1 MCILLCTRSLRPPP
15 HEVGDCIDRAHR
27 MTRMPTS
34 LVLLCVLLPTAA
46 GLRAAGLARPSLA
59 AAAAPR
65 AACAVMAP
73 KPTPKEVKLDPA
85 REKLVKG
92 GLPVK
97 FAERVSFQSSGQ
109 RIAGQEEMILTLWKE
124 FKKCYPSEAVAQQ
137 MLSKNTAVI
146 LPQLN
151 SPAKIKGTY
160 ALLIKRLGKKQAQE
174 IITKNPGVL
183 VCSPTAL
190 AKESDES
197 IIKAANFVESVENN
211 KPLISAASGLVFA
224 SIIGAFAYRIGSV
237 GACPPGTC

>member
-1 MCILLCTRSLRPPP
+1 MGMGSDGLGGKNTKTISEKKVPNTTIEKGNMGITLR
-15 HEVGDCIDRAHR
+15 HAH
-27 MTRMPTS
+27 
-34 LVLLCVLLPTAA
+34 V
-46 GLRAAGLARPSLA
+46 
-59 AAAAPR
+59 
-65 AACAVMAP
+65 
-73 KPTPKEVKLDPA
+73 ED
-85 REKLVKG
+85 
-92 GLPVK
+92 
-97 FAERVSFQSSGQ
+97 
-109 RIAGQEEMILTLWKE
+109 MILTLWKE

-160 ALLIKRLGKKQAQE
+160 ALLVKRLGKKQAQE
-174 IITKNPGVL
+174 IIQKNPGVL

-211 KPLISAASGLVFA
+211 KPLITAASGLLYA
-224 SIIGAFAYRIGSV
+224 SIIGSFAYRIGTV

>member
-1 MCILLCTRSLRPPP
+1 MRTRKVIALLLC
-15 HEVGDCIDRAHR
+15 A
-27 MTRMPTS
+27 
-34 LVLLCVLLPTAA
+34 LLQAA
-46 GLRAAGLARPSLA
+46 TGLRAAGLARPPHA
-59 AAAAPR
+59 AAATAPR
-65 AACAVMAP
+65 SACAVMAP
-73 KPTPKEVKLDPA
+73 KRKAKEVLLDPA
-85 REKLVKG
+85 RAKLVKG

-160 ALLIKRLGKKQAQE
+160 ALLVKRLGKKQAQE
-174 IITKNPGVL
+174 IIQKNPGVL

-211 KPLISAASGLVFA
+211 KPLITAASGLVYA
-224 SIIGAFAYRIGSV
+224 AILGSFAYRIGTV

>member
-1 MCILLCTRSLRPPP
+1 MIMRTRKMVVALLC
-15 HEVGDCIDRAHR
+15 A
-27 MTRMPTS
+27 
-34 LVLLCVLLPTAA
+34 LLQAA
-46 GLRAAGLARPSLA
+46 TGLRAAGLARPPHAA

-65 AACAVMAP
+65 SACAVMAP
-73 KPTPKEVKLDPA
+73 KLKAKEVLLDPA

-92 GLPVK
+92 GLPLK

-109 RIAGQEEMILTLWKE
+109 RIVGQEEMILTLWKE

-151 SPAKIKGTY
+151 SPSKIKGTC
-160 ALLIKRLGKKQAQE
+160 ALLVKRFGKKQAQE
-174 IITKNPGVL
+174 IMQKNPGVL

-211 KPLISAASGLVFA
+211 KPLITAASGLLYA
-224 SIIGAFAYRIGSV
+224 SILGAFAYRIGTV
-237 GACPPGTC
+237 GATPPGT

>member
-1 MCILLCTRSLRPPP
+1 MTRTLALLC
-15 HEVGDCIDRAHR
+15 A
-27 MTRMPTS
+27 
-34 LVLLCVLLPTAA
+34 LLPAVA
-46 GLRAAGLARPSLA
+46 GLRAAGLTRPSHA

-73 KPTPKEVKLDPA
+73 KPKEVKLDPA

-92 GLPVK
+92 GLPQK

-151 SPAKIKGTY
+151 SPTKIKGTY
-160 ALLIKRLGKKQAQE
+160 ALLKKRLGKKVAQE
-174 IITKNPGVL
+174 VVTKNPGVL
-183 VCSPTAL
+183 VCSPEGL
-190 AKESDES
+190 AKESDEA

-211 KPLISAASGLVFA
+211 RPLITAASGLLYA
-224 SIIGAFAYRIGSV
+224 SIIGAFAYRIGTV
-237 GACPPGTC
+237 GATPPGT

>member
-1 MCILLCTRSLRPPP
+1 MPLFLLCT
-15 HEVGDCIDRAHR
+15 
-27 MTRMPTS
+27 
-34 LVLLCVLLPTAA
+34 LLPAAA
-46 GLRAAGLARPSLA
+46 GLHAGLARPPHV

-65 AACAVMAP
+65 SACAVMKPAP
-73 KPTPKEVKLDPA
+73 KAKELKLDPA

-92 GLPVK
+92 GLPLK

-109 RIAGQEEMILTLWKE
+109 RIAGQEDMILTLWKE

-151 SPAKIKGTY
+151 SPSKIKGTY

-174 IITKNPGVL
+174 IVQKNPGVL

-211 KPLISAASGLVFA
+211 KPLITAASGLLYA
-224 SIIGAFAYRIGSV
+224 SILGAFAYRIGTV
-237 GACPPGTC
+237 GATPPGT